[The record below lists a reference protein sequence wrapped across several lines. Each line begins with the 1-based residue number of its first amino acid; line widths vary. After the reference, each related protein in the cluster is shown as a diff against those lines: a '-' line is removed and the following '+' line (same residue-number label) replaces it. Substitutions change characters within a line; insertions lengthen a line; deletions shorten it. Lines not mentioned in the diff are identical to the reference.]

1 MYLGNQ
7 KHNFF
12 FNICKDIH
20 LLQLRGELN
29 ATKTQCR
36 VHGSFSVAAC
46 PSGTSFIS
54 QQQHWWRWG
63 QGSGLLV
70 AVREKKKKPPLSHC
84 TPRSRW
90 GEKKIEKIMKAS
102 HNLFAS
108 KILTLIPRPCYSV
121 FCCIHGE
128 QAIRKANQKCIHYG
142 RATVSK
148 RGWSFH
154 LAGGF
159 WTGTMC
165 APQPFDKPFGPPY
178 CPSPSP
184 RSQQS
189 LSCATLLFHSKES
202 NSWHWQ
208 CFPSVSTTALLCKSY
223 FLSTKASE

>member
-1 MYLGNQ
+1 MLQ
-7 KHNFF
+7 K
-12 FNICKDIH
+12 
-20 LLQLRGELN
+20 LRVEC
-29 ATKTQCR
+29 T
-36 VHGSFSVAAC
+36 AALA
-46 PSGTSFIS
+46 
-54 QQQHWWRWG
+54 W
-63 QGSGLLV
+63 LLV
-70 AVREKKKKPPLSHC
+70 PLALLLFPSNSTDGGGGKVLASQVLSEKKRKSH
-84 TPRSRW
+84 RYLIARREA
-90 GEKKIEKIMKAS
+90 GEERKKIEKIMKAS

-165 APQPFDKPFGPPY
+165 APQPFGKPFAPPY

-189 LSCATLLFHSKES
+189 LSCATLLFHSRES

-208 CFPSVSTTALLCKSY
+208 CFPSASTTALLCKSY

>member
-1 MYLGNQ
+1 MALA
-7 KHNFF
+7 
-12 FNICKDIH
+12 
-20 LLQLRGELN
+20 L
-29 ATKTQCR
+29 A
-36 VHGSFSVAAC
+36 
-46 PSGTSFIS
+46 
-54 QQQHWWRWG
+54 W
-63 QGSGLLV
+63 LLV
-70 AVREKKKKPPLSHC
+70 PLALLLFPSNSTDGGGGKVPASRLLSEKERKSHRYLIAHRGAGEKREREK
-84 TPRSRW
+84 
-90 GEKKIEKIMKAS
+90 EKIMKAS

-108 KILTLIPRPCYSV
+108 KILTLIPRPCCSV
-121 FCCIHGE
+121 FCCVHGE

-165 APQPFDKPFGPPY
+165 APQPFGKPFTPPY

-184 RSQQS
+184 RAQQS
-189 LSCATLLFHSKES
+189 LSPAILIFHSRES

-208 CFPSVSTTALLCKSY
+208 CFSSVSTTALLCKSY